1 ESDSESSDSGPVDVS
16 VLGCGSVAGDS
27 DWDSDLSDSDP
38 SRSSRISTAGLKA
51 VGVGRSKR
59 PPAESDWDMF
69 RDTTEPEVLGELF
82 TEYDIRNNGKSGK
95 VTTSMAAAAAAPM
108 ETPCESPTVKT
119 EMPSEQ
125 LSTAKKVTWQFKPT
139 QRSVCTGSRKEKELP
154 RFPETEG
161 GTTLESPLEHQCE
174 TCRRPDG
181 QTKRLLN
188 AELLDHQEDCLEE

>member
-1 ESDSESSDSGPVDVS
+1 ESDSESSGSGPVDVS

-95 VTTSMAAAAAAPM
+95 VTTSMAAAADAPM
-108 ETPCESPTVKT
+108 ETH
-119 EMPSEQ
+119 
-125 LSTAKKVTWQFKPT
+125 WQPV
-139 QRSVCTGSRKEKELP
+139 SDC
-154 RFPETEG
+154 G
-161 GTTLESPLEHQCE
+161 GTFTFPHLRNISEHQAVTLVNMQE
-174 TCRRPDG
+174 TLRCDSD
-181 QTKRLLN
+181 QSSFMVLQLK
-188 AELLDHQEDCLEE
+188 